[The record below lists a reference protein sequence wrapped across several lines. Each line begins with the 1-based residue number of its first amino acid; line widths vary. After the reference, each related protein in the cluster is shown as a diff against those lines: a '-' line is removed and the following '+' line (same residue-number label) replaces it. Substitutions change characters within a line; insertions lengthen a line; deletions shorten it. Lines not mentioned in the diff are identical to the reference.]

1 MPYHPPR
8 AGPPG
13 PALGAFAAPKSAAHT
28 PQTCL
33 AARTHV
39 RRLDGSQAARSPPR
53 TRHSPATA
61 PSSRRAHTDQ
71 GDDMTHYLLE
81 VGYTPA
87 SWSGQIEREA
97 NVVERITPA
106 LDTCGASIV
115 SIHYTFG
122 DHDLVAICDFPSPE
136 DAAAFGL
143 AVTSTG
149 ALRSYRTTPLLSV
162 EQGIESMR
170 RAAELKKVYTPPS
183 AGTAGGSGAG
193 APLLRTGYAAFA
205 VGDLDT
211 VLGMFD
217 PSIIWHTPESI
228 SFGGTYVGPAAV
240 GDFFGKLVENYSEL
254 HVEPDQYL

>member
-1 MPYHPPR
+1 
-8 AGPPG
+8 
-13 PALGAFAAPKSAAHT
+13 
-28 PQTCL
+28 
-33 AARTHV
+33 
-39 RRLDGSQAARSPPR
+39 
-53 TRHSPATA
+53 
-61 PSSRRAHTDQ
+61 
-71 GDDMTHYLLE
+71 MTHYLLE

-106 LDTCGASIV
+106 LDRCGASIV

-193 APLLRTGYAAFA
+193 ASLLRTGYAAFA
-205 VGDLDT
+205 AGDLDT

-254 HVEPDQYL
+254 HVEPDQYLEQGETVVVLGHLRGRTAVGADFDAPFVHVWRIVDGKATGFTEHFDTAKMNAVLGADVGASSSR